1 MAAHTRETEVSIFS
15 SGLRSELSK
24 VALYLCLFYFLH
36 HLFLLSLT
44 QSLHSHPDFPS
55 FFLAFV

>member
-24 VALYLCLFYFLH
+24 VALYLFV
-36 HLFLLSLT
+36 LL
-44 QSLHSHPDFPS
+44 SLHSHPGFPS
-55 FFLAFV
+55 FC